1 MSKEEESD
9 EDNAS
14 DSRDKVREPI
24 RTLINRN
31 RGYNKLKEKTDLIP
45 LVSILKRA
53 PGTIDLDELSN

>member
-24 RTLINRN
+24 RTLVDRD
-31 RGYNKLKEKTDLIP
+31 RGYDKLKEKTDLIP
-45 LVSILKRA
+45 PVSILKGA
-53 PGTIDLDELSN
+53 LGTIDLDELSN